1 MHTARWGRGGLAVLV
16 VGAAAAV
23 IPIGGVARAA
33 PPMFVDPP
41 TRVYTSPGVDLP
53 FAGDDAVTQQS
64 KKIDVTF
71 NGPTDSTCDVISQD
85 EHSGNCAFAQI
96 RILEAGRG
104 AMTID
109 DSGIAYTSA
118 TQSGDNTFNIAG
130 KFADIKSA
138 LESLVYV
145 PPDDEFETTDDTP
158 VTLEVSV
165 QAPQP
170 DPDST
175 SVQVDIRVE
184 GANDPPDL
192 AGPGDDPYEV
202 NINETFSVSE
212 AAGTGTFKVTD
223 EDAQQDDNLPPDY
236 LLGVAWLDC
245 GTMTFVKPNQS
256 PGLVAYEGSIEDM
269 FAQLAADY
277 QAIVGD
283 PSVVVGQLGQNVTVG
298 TGWDHVVAVGWM
310 ASLDADNEDFGDNFN
325 EVMSS
330 IDFHAP
336 ATPTTCTLTILVSD
350 LGNNGMPLVGE
361 VPNFAFDLDTAVF
374 NVVDPNAPE
383 STPPTVPEEP
393 MDPEST
399 PPTVPEEPM
408 DPESTPPT
416 VPEEPMDPEST
427 PPDEDPPVSTE
438 CLTPAG
444 GRCPPDDPGPGNF
457 ALSLV
462 STECSIEPAGRLL
475 GPRRHVEP
483 DAVHLARHVRRVRRD
498 LRRLPHAV
506 HRCPGWALL
515 RSRLHV
521 GVRRVA
527 RRRRGR
533 CRGCRRHQRK
543 CQRVSAGPRRLRHRD
558 DSTCI

>member
-1 MHTARWGRGGLAVLV
+1 VRASGRWARVGSALV
-16 VGAAAAV
+16 IVSASAGV
-23 IPIGGVARAA
+23 VFGEQVARAVQ
-33 PPMFVDPP
+33 PTFVDPP
-41 TRVYTSPGVDLP
+41 TRVYTSPGVNLP
-53 FAGDDAVTQQS
+53 FAGDDAITQQS

-71 NGPTDSTCDVISQD
+71 NGPTDSTCDVIDQD

-118 TQSGDNTFNIAG
+118 TQSGENTFNIAG

-175 SVQVDIRVE
+175 AVQVDIRVE

-192 AGPGDDPYEV
+192 TGPGDDPYQV
-202 NINETFSVSE
+202 NINETFSVAE
-212 AAGTGTFKVTD
+212 AAGTGAFTVTD

-277 QAIVGD
+277 PAIIGDPAIV
-283 PSVVVGQLGQNVTVG
+283 VGEIGQNLTLG
-298 TGWDHVVAVGWM
+298 TGWADVVAVGWL
-310 ASLDADNEDFGDNFN
+310 AGIDADNDDFSDNFN
-325 EVMSS
+325 EVMSW

-336 ATPTTCTLTILVSD
+336 AAPMTCTLTILVSD
-350 LGNNGMPLVGE
+350 LGNNGMPLLGE
-361 VPNFAFDLDTAVF
+361 VPNFGFDVDTAVF

-393 MDPEST
+393 MDPQST
-399 PPTVPEEPM
+399 PPTVPEEP
-408 DPESTPPT
+408 DGSGVDAADGPGGADGSR
-416 VPEEPMDPEST
+416 VDAAGRG
-427 PPDEDPPVSTE
+427 
-438 CLTPAG
+438 PAG
-444 GRCPPDDPGPGNF
+444 Q
-457 ALSLV
+457 
-462 STECSIEPAGRLL
+462 
-475 GPRRHVEP
+475 H
-483 DAVHLARHVRRVRRD
+483 
-498 LRRLPHAV
+498 
-506 HRCPGWALL
+506 
-515 RSRLHV
+515 
-521 GVRRVA
+521 
-527 RRRRGR
+527 
-533 CRGCRRHQRK
+533 
-543 CQRVSAGPRRLRHRD
+543 
-558 DSTCI
+558 